1 MLGTYIIRFSVQ
13 FFICIFLSFNIAQL
27 DFNGIVSSPMFT
39 LSSFSVVQSQ
49 CDDDISDAE
58 KVYQE
63 CQQNGPL
70 SFSDCIPPSRM
81 KLCTK
86 IGEGTFGEVFS
97 TKIDSNQTVA
107 LKVCTP
113 NGIIYNVYL

>member
-1 MLGTYIIRFSVQ
+1 ME
-13 FFICIFLSFNIAQL
+13 
-27 DFNGIVSSPMFT
+27 VSSPMLT
-39 LSSFSVVQSQ
+39 LSSFFVLQSQ

-63 CQQNGPL
+63 CQQNGPV

-81 KLCTK
+81 KVCTK

-97 TKIDSNQTVA
+97 TINDSNQTVA
-107 LKVCTP
+107 LKVCTQY
-113 NGIIYNVYL
+113 GITHNCTMYSYNIGYNTNRLFVC